1 MRLQFRE
8 AQHHLGE
15 LRIRHNADRTVL
27 KRDRI
32 VLVNLSLDRIKTQQL
47 GRKMQAS
54 HLGNLR
60 TGDTLEGPALNR
72 VQRLEPIPLTE
83 KRSTTHDFALRSC
96 QVIKL
101 GKPLW

>member
-1 MRLQFRE
+1 
-8 AQHHLGE
+8 
-15 LRIRHNADRTVL
+15 
-27 KRDRI
+27 
-32 VLVNLSLDRIKTQQL
+32 
-47 GRKMQAS
+47 MQRS

-72 VQRLEPIPLTE
+72 VQRFEPIPLTE